1 MKTKIAIQGIE
12 SSFHHVAATKLMGNE
27 MIDLIPCDS
36 FEKVVEAVNNNKADY
51 GVLAIENTIAGAIL
65 PNYNLIDSAKMVILD
80 EVYLT
85 IQMHLM
91 ALESESIHDIKEVHS
106 HPVALLQCKKYLCKF
121 PPQFKVI
128 EGKDTAYEARK
139 IKMKQLR
146 GVAAIAGKQVA
157 SKYGLK
163 ILDSNIQHVKN
174 NETRFV
180 LLGKTSNEHVSI
192 VNKATLKFEL
202 KHEVGSLS
210 NILQV
215 FSTFNI
221 SLTKIQS
228 LPILDR
234 PWQYAFFVDIVFQDY
249 QLFVSVVEVLE
260 KVVKQLTVLGV
271 YRENKKNYKSELI
284 TSVGKVHLASNYKE
298 KELGNGK

>member
-1 MKTKIAIQGIE
+1 MKIKIAIQGIE
-12 SSFHHVAATKLMGNE
+12 SSFHHVAATKLMGNKN
-27 MIDLIPCDS
+27 IDLVPCDS
-36 FEKVVEAVNNNKADY
+36 FEKVTAAVNSNKADY

-91 ALESESIHDIKEVHS
+91 ALKSESIHDIKEVHS
-106 HPVALLQCKKYLCKF
+106 HPVALLQCKKYLSKF

-139 IKMKQLR
+139 IKTEQLR
-146 GVAAIAGKQVA
+146 GVAAIAGRQVA

-180 LLGKTSNEHVSI
+180 LLGKKPSKQVSI
-192 VNKATLKFEL
+192 ANKATLKFVL

-221 SLTKIQS
+221 NLTKIQS
-228 LPILDR
+228 LPILDS

-249 QLFVSVVEVLE
+249 QLLISVIEVLE

-271 YRENKKNYKSELI
+271 YRENKKNYNRELI
-284 TSVGKVHLASNYKE
+284 TSVCNKHLTSN
-298 KELGNGK
+298 

>member
-12 SSFHHVAATKLMGNE
+12 SSFHHVAATKLMSAKA
-27 MIDLIPCDS
+27 IDLVPCDS
-36 FEKVVEAVNNNKADY
+36 FEKVVEAVNGSKATY

-65 PNYNLIDSAKMVILD
+65 PNYNLIDSAKMIILD

-91 ALESESIHDIKEVHS
+91 ALESESIHDIKEIHS
-106 HPVALLQCKKYLCKF
+106 HPVALQQCKKYLSKF

-128 EGKDTAYEARK
+128 EGRDTAYEARK
-139 IKMKQLR
+139 IKTEQLK

-157 SKYGLK
+157 SNYGLK
-163 ILDSNIQHVKN
+163 ILDSNIQHMKN
-174 NETRFV
+174 NQTRFV
-180 LLGKTSNEHVSI
+180 LLGKKPSYQVHRA
-192 VNKATLKFEL
+192 NKATLKLVL
-202 KHEVGSLS
+202 KHDVGSLS

-221 SLTKIQS
+221 NLTKIQS
-228 LPILDR
+228 LPILDS

-249 QLFVSVVEVLE
+249 QLFVSVIAVLE
-260 KVVKQLTVLGV
+260 KAVKQLTILGV
-271 YRENKKNYKSELI
+271 YKAHKNTCKK
-284 TSVGKVHLASNYKE
+284 HLASS
-298 KELGNGK
+298 